1 MQFATANKPQ
11 RDSPANCTRQTHLLL
26 HSSHRYPCPELP
38 DHTPRQTLSGIYLYI
53 IGLSGYNSDTSG
65 CNKRNFSFNGYTI
78 RRYHIQYI
86 GSIRFHTNF
95 DISGKQFETPHL
107 HATVI
112 PIVMGEHRK
121 AKNEEGNG
129 KRKYRKK
136 GRDTVRLCADDVL
149 TREKLIA
156 YHDSYAQAM
165 TKYGLQR
172 GIRGS
177 EARHTTTAEDELQQV
192 KNEIRVDKLKGAA
205 ATAATNIAESVGSL
219 LGSNKFKRLESENC
233 HLRQDVTTHEE
244 TIEALQAQI

>member
-1 MQFATANKPQ
+1 MRLQISLKGIH
-11 RDSPANCTRQTHLLL
+11 RQTALDKRI
-26 HSSHRYPCPELP
+26 SSFIHHIDILVRSYQTIP
-38 DHTPRQTLSGIYLYI
+38 PRQTLSGIYLYI
-53 IGLSGYNSDTSG
+53 IGLSGCNSDTSG

-112 PIVMGEHRK
+112 PIVMGERRK

-177 EARHTTTAEDELQQV
+177 EARHTTTTQYYRELQK
-192 KNEIRVDKLKGAA
+192 KNWEM
-205 ATAATNIAESVGSL
+205 ESDL
-219 LGSNKFKRLESENC
+219 
-233 HLRQDVTTHEE
+233 
-244 TIEALQAQI
+244 